1 MRGDDQQQS
10 NVFSYVS
17 LEDRVPA
24 DHPLR
29 PIRKAVDQVLKTMSR
44 EFDQLYAEGG
54 RASIAPE
61 RLLRALL
68 LQVFYSIRSER
79 MLVEQLEYNLLF
91 RWFVGMEMDEEVW
104 NHSTLSKNRDRLLNQ
119 DVARMFFT
127 RVREQARE
135 YMSDEHFTV
144 DGTMIEEWA
153 SQKSFQKKDGD
164 GGDGENFHGH
174 KRRNDTHASPQR
186 HACLQDRSGCQAVS
200 QGSGAGGA
208 AELSGAR
215 VDGKSQRVNRGRDGD
230 RSGRQGR
237 AGCSAADG
245 A

>member
-29 PIRKAVDQVLKTMSR
+29 AIRKAVDRVLKAMSA
-44 EFDQLYAEGG
+44 EFDKLYADGG

-91 RWFVGMEMDEEVW
+91 RGFVGMEMDEEVW
-104 NHSTLSKNRDRLLNQ
+104 NH
-119 DVARMFFT
+119 
-127 RVREQARE
+127 
-135 YMSDEHFTV
+135 
-144 DGTMIEEWA
+144 
-153 SQKSFQKKDGD
+153 
-164 GGDGENFHGH
+164 
-174 KRRNDTHASPQR
+174 
-186 HACLQDRSGCQAVS
+186 
-200 QGSGAGGA
+200 
-208 AELSGAR
+208 
-215 VDGKSQRVNRGRDGD
+215 
-230 RSGRQGR
+230 
-237 AGCSAADG
+237 
-245 A
+245 